1 MKTVIELD
9 VSSGKTASISV
20 PNSTTRVLVSLNTA
34 AQAQGV
40 YLAVFEQDLENN
52 QRFLLNGS
60 TALNLSPYV
69 GSNQL
74 FFKAVDGAGPD
85 QFVYVGIA

>member
-1 MKTVIELD
+1 MKTVVELD
-9 VSSGKTASISV
+9 VSGGKTASISV
-20 PNSTTRVLVSLNTA
+20 PTSTTRVMVSLNTA

-40 YLAVFEQDLENN
+40 YLAVYEQDLENN
-52 QRFLLNGS
+52 QRFLLISG
-60 TALNLSPYV
+60 TVLNLSPYV

-74 FFKAVDGAGPD
+74 FFKAVDAVGPE